1 MKPLSASVLKA
12 LESKLIR
19 LRDTALSE
27 VRMVETRDLR
37 PYEETDG
44 EVRDPAERAEARRE
58 DEIDQAEMT
67 LDQATAR
74 AADAALQR
82 IANGSYGACRDCG
95 RAISQARLFALP
107 IALRCAACQQN
118 YEQRSGRR

>member
-1 MKPLSASVLKA
+1 MKLLSASVLKA
-12 LESKLIR
+12 LETKLIQ

-37 PYEETDG
+37 PLEEKDG
-44 EVRDPAERAEARRE
+44 EIRDPAERAEARRE

-74 AADAALQR
+74 AADAALRR
-82 IANGSYGACRDCG
+82 IANGSYGICRDCG
-95 RAISQARLFALP
+95 RAISEARLFASP
-107 IALRCAACQQN
+107 IALRCATCQQIH
-118 YEQRSGRR
+118 EQRGGRR